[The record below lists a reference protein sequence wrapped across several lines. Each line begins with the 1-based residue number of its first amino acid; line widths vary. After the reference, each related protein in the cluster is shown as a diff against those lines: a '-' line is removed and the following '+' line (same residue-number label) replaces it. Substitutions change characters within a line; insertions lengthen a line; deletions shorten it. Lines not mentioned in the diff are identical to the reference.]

1 MLKISAQI
9 LSVICHPLLMLTY
22 MLGLLLIVNPY
33 LFGINSASEGKLLML
48 RVFITSFILPAF
60 AIFLMYRLKLISSLT
75 MNDKQQRIGPFI
87 ATGVFYLWVFI
98 SVFNDSNMPTA
109 FLIAALGTTF
119 GLFACFLIN
128 LFFKI
133 SLHATGAG
141 GFVGMVLITM
151 WLYSYGAFA
160 MWLPFLGVCFVSI
173 NAVLLVSIVL
183 AGAVGTARL
192 VLGAHTSKELYAGFL
207 LGLVSQYIAL
217 QFFV

>member
-9 LSVICHPLLMLTY
+9 ISVICHPLLMLTY

-33 LFGINSASEGKLLML
+33 LFGINNASEGKLLML
-48 RVFITSFILPAF
+48 RVFITSFLLPAF

-98 SVFNDSNMPTA
+98 SVFKDSNMPTA
-109 FLIAALGTTF
+109 FLIAALGTTI

-151 WLYSYGAFA
+151 WLYSYGAFS
-160 MWLPFLGVCFVSI
+160 MWLPFVGVCTVSI

-183 AGAVGTARL
+183 AGAVGTARMI
-192 VLGAHTSKELYAGFL
+192 LGAHTSKELYAGFL